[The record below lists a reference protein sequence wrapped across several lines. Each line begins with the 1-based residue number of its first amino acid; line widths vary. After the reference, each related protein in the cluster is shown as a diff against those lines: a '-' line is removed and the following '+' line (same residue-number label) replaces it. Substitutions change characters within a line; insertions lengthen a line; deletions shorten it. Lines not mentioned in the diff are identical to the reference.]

1 MGLRSRQPWIDF
13 HSCLELISQG
23 AFGLQ
28 GGRALQLHRDGYCLW
43 RPLDPHWLSLIDAA
57 RSQLEP
63 VVDLDEWR
71 GGADARIRLTDAWKA
86 HGAPAIKSLA
96 LHPELSELLRVCFGR
111 EPFVFQTLNFPV
123 GSNQAV
129 HSDATHFHC
138 EPPGFMCGVWIAL
151 EDVSPDAGPLSYYP
165 GSHRLPYVSAGD
177 LGLTPMQVQAEEHKQ
192 RLFEPYWQQQIASH
206 GFERQLLLARK
217 GDVLIWHANLL
228 HGGLTVRN
236 HQLTRWSQV
245 VHVLFEGCSFTA
257 PMQSFGTGRVCY
269 RPRLDLATGRKRPN
283 LRDRVLAKLPAQ
295 VRPKVLDN
303 KKPLDLTGQPLIDQ
317 INFGVFQQ
325 GGQFGSCSALAAQL
339 HSEGYGL
346 LQIDDPNWLPLL
358 DQVRQQ
364 LEPYV
369 DLQRLAAG
377 KLEPM
382 RFQDAWL
389 HQKLEVV
396 RRVACHQ
403 EILAALQV
411 LYGRVPFPFQTL
423 NFPNGT
429 VQHFHSDA
437 VHFHSLPHGFMC
449 GAWVALEDISAESGP
464 LVYYPGSHRLP
475 YLAARDLGLT
485 QAQVKEALA
494 PQTLFEPHWREQV
507 KNERYPRRLFTA
519 KKGEVLI
526 WHANLLHGGS
536 SVKNKRLSRW
546 SQVSHYFFEG
556 CAYTTPIWQTTDAGI
571 DGDQWRQQP
580 LNLING

>member
-1 MGLRSRQPWIDF
+1 MRARAGQPWIDLLN
-13 HSCLELISQG
+13 CPELISQG
-23 AFGLQ
+23 LFGLH
-28 GGRALQLHRDGYCLW
+28 GGRALQLHQKGYCLL
-43 RPLDPHWLSLIDAA
+43 RPVDPLWPGLIDAA
-57 RSQLEP
+57 CGQLEP
-63 VVDLDEWR
+63 AVDLDEWR
-71 GGADARIRLTDAWKA
+71 SGADARIRLKDAWKTHDA
-86 HGAPAIKSLA
+86 TAVKALA
-96 LHPELSELLRVCFGR
+96 LHPELLELLRACYGR

-138 EPPGFMCGVWIAL
+138 EPQGFMCGVWIAL
-151 EDVSPDAGPLSYYP
+151 EDVAPDAGPLSYYP
-165 GSHRLPYVSAGD
+165 GSHRLPYVTSAD
-177 LGLTPMQVQAEEHKQ
+177 LGLTKMQVQAEDHKQ
-192 RLFEPYWQQQIASH
+192 RLFEPYWQQQIKAH

-228 HGGLTVRN
+228 HGGLTVQN
-236 HQLTRWSQV
+236 HHLTRWSQV
-245 VHVLFEGCSFTA
+245 VHVLFDGCRFTA
-257 PMQSFGTGRVCY
+257 PMQSFGKGRVCY
-269 RPRLDLATGRKRPN
+269 RPRFDVATRKKRPN
-283 LRDRVLAKLPAQ
+283 LRDRVLAKLPSQ
-295 VRPKVLDN
+295 EHPKVLDT
-303 KKPLDLTGQPLIDQ
+303 KKPLDLTGQPLIDHP
-317 INFGVFQQ
+317 NFEGLQQ
-325 GGQFGSCSALAAQL
+325 AGQFGSCSELAAQL
-339 HSEGYGL
+339 HAEGYGL
-346 LQIDDPNWLPLL
+346 LQIDDPRWLSLL

-364 LEPYV
+364 LEPHV
-369 DLQRLAAG
+369 DLQQLAAG
-377 KLEPM
+377 GLEPM

-396 RRVACHQ
+396 RKVACHQ

-475 YLAARDLGLT
+475 YLAARDLELT
-485 QAQVKEALA
+485 QAQVEAEPA

-507 KNERYPRRLFTA
+507 KDERYPRRLFTA
-519 KKGEVLI
+519 KKGDVLI

-546 SQVSHYFFEG
+546 SQVSHYYFQG
-556 CAYTTPIWQTTDAGI
+556 CAYTTPLWQTVDAEF
-571 DGDQWRQQP
+571 DGNQWRQQP
-580 LNLING
+580 LNLTNR